1 MHIPYKTYRPLS
13 TVNGSHTV
21 TVQVQVYPI
30 TNYVMFMGLTNKE
43 MIQRANPMMADV
55 YDDATIDMIK
65 EVIFG
70 NSFYLVV
77 AYFTL
82 SLLETFMQI
91 FAFKEEIKVWKQ
103 IEKNAGLSIKSLYQN
118 LACEIIV
125 CLYLYDS

>member
-1 MHIPYKTYRPLS
+1 
-13 TVNGSHTV
+13 
-21 TVQVQVYPI
+21 
-30 TNYVMFMGLTNKE
+30 MGLTNKE